1 MTHATP
7 NFGDFQLEIYLRG
20 LSGVLMMASTLSVDP
35 LESVAAQFGDTLGFF
50 QLYPPSDRELA
61 KSFVSR

>member
-7 NFGDFQLEIYLRG
+7 NFGDFQLEIYLR
-20 LSGVLMMASTLSVDP
+20 GVLMMASTLSVDP